1 MLLYDLCMRRLG
13 VDISCHSKQHPHE
26 MYTTRIL
33 EFEADLTKG
42 VMLQQLNPKPCAKPV
57 IESNII
63 KSHN

>member
-1 MLLYDLCMRRLG
+1 
-13 VDISCHSKQHPHE
+13 